1 MGADGILVDA
11 QKGCPVGDAT
21 RIVVVVLALFAC
33 DHRSSAP
40 AAPVGA
46 NGSTT
51 REAVGASAPVS
62 RETPVKNMATPVATF
77 AAYATSRGDGWAVG
91 VEMAKAVTRVVVLDE
106 RSFGK
111 PLSLPA
117 KPETTGGFEASAQ
130 GLRLRG
136 KLEGATLKATIEA
149 PTANTFTAEQATP
162 PVTFATIFGGAGLRV
177 DWRQLNG
184 KVTALL
190 QRPEQPTRKL
200 EGDVQGAVFA
210 LTERDELGNIVAR
223 LDGALLSE
231 RAALARWTTR
241 EVSEPVT
248 LDSAVVS
255 LYPEPVALAS
265 GAKIVPVE
273 KYAITGGCV
282 TDSVFPRIANVPT
295 DVTLNK
301 EIGKLLRVPPAADL
315 SCVPAESW
323 DVATYEITGYGRDW
337 VSFEVQSYGY
347 RGGAHGGGSSRCAI
361 ASLVEGKLES
371 LAEELPQNSLEKLE
385 ALVRSSLLK
394 QSSAKSITAL
404 GFSGDDLMI
413 DSSRPMCVR
422 DDHGS
427 LFLEVIYAD
436 DEGMF
441 RISGPPRA
449 RIPRASV
456 RGLFPTGTLGE
467 RIFR

>member
-1 MGADGILVDA
+1 LGADSILVDA
-11 QKGCPVGDAT
+11 QKGCQVGNAT
-21 RIVVVVLALFAC
+21 RIVVVVVALFAC

-40 AAPVGA
+40 AAPVSA
-46 NGSTT
+46 NGTT
-51 REAVGASAPVS
+51 IREAVGASAPVTL
-62 RETPVKNMATPVATF
+62 ETQVNNIAAPGATF
-77 AAYATSRGDGWAVG
+77 AAYATSSGDGWAVG

-136 KLEGATLKATIEA
+136 QLDGATLKATIEA
-149 PTANTFTAEQATP
+149 PTAYTFTAKRATP
-162 PVTFATIFGGAGLRV
+162 PATFAAIFGGAGLRV

-184 KVTALL
+184 KVIALL
-190 QRPEQPTRKL
+190 QRLEQPTRKL
-200 EGDVQGAVFA
+200 EGHVQGAVFA
-210 LTERDELGNIVAR
+210 LTQRDELGNIVAR

-255 LYPEPVALAS
+255 LYPVPLELAS

-273 KYAITGGCV
+273 EYATTGGCV

-295 DVTLNK
+295 DVALNK
-301 EIGKLLRVPPAADL
+301 EISKQFRLPPAVHV

-323 DVATYEITGYGRDW
+323 DATTYEITGHGRDW
-337 VSFEVQSYGY
+337 VSFEVQGYGY

-371 LAEELPQNSLEKLE
+371 LAEELPQNSLKKLE

-394 QSSAKSITAL
+394 QSSAKSIAAL

-413 DSSRPMCVR
+413 DTSRPMCVR

-441 RISGPPRA
+441 RLSAPPRA
-449 RIPRASV
+449 RIPRVSV